1 MGLSI
6 TEDRPSYGM
15 VKQAYVMFNG
25 QKIVA
30 TYNVDTD
37 LWTAEI
43 TAPAESSWNQPNHV
57 YLAEVHAEDLA
68 GNKASVTS
76 TDETYGD
83 QLKIRVL
90 EKTKPTVTIKSPTQ
104 DAVIGVNSVHIIANA
119 TDSGGSGLIHE
130 SFTIKVNGEKVTP
143 IYDDEADHYYYDA
156 TNLSDGINTV
166 EVSASDND
174 GNSDSKTVSFVV
186 STAAPLLEVY
196 TPTEGLITNGTP
208 VSVTGK
214 ASTSSEYV
222 SVSSVT
228 VNGHTVTV
236 NADGTFAY
244 DLALVS
250 GENTIEIIATD
261 SVGKTTKITR
271 NVTLDTTAPVIT
283 DVHAEATTV
292 DASGIIRITF
302 RVTDS

>member
-1 MGLSI
+1 MASENI
-6 TEDRPSYGM
+6 
-15 VKQAYVMFNG
+15 KQAYVMFNG
-25 QKIVA
+25 QKVVA
-30 TYNVDTD
+30 TYNVETD

-43 TAPAESSWNQPNHV
+43 TAPAESSWSQPDHV

-76 TDETYGD
+76 TDATYGD

-90 EKTKPTVTIKSPTQ
+90 EKTKPTVTITAPTQ
-104 DAVIGVNSVHIIANA
+104 DAVIGSNTVTIFGEIS
-119 TDSGGSGLIHE
+119 DSGGSGINKSSLVL
-130 SFTIKVNGEKVTP
+130 KVNGVEKEPLVKPDNTLS
-143 IYDDEADHYYYDA
+143 YVAE
-156 TNLSDGINTV
+156 NLSDGINTV
-166 EVSASDND
+166 ELSVSDND
-174 GNSDSKTVSFVV
+174 GNSNSATVSFVV

-196 TPTEGLITNGTP
+196 TPTEGLITNGSP
-208 VSVTGK
+208 ISVTGK
-214 ASTSSEYV
+214 ATSSSEFV
-222 SVSSVT
+222 SISSVT

-236 NADGTFAY
+236 GSDGTFAY

-250 GENTIEIIATD
+250 GANTVEVIATD
-261 SVGKTTKITR
+261 SVGKTTKIIR
-271 NVTLDTTAPVIT
+271 NVTLDMNAPVIT